1 MPIKQDTLVNGIDVV
16 LHVGAGAYI
25 CGEETALLDSL
36 EGFRG
41 QPRLRPPFPA
51 IAGLYA
57 RANRCK

>member
-1 MPIKQDTLVNGIDVV
+1 MSKFAVNPLVSISRYPILV

-41 QPRLRPPFPA
+41 QPRLEGIYSDA
-51 IAGLYA
+51 
-57 RANRCK
+57 